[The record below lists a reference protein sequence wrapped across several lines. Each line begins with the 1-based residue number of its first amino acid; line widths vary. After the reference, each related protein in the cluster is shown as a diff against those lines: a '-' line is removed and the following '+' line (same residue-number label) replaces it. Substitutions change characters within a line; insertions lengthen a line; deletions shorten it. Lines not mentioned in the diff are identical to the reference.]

1 VVSAPTGG
9 GGFVVTTWD
18 VEGRQVRESS
28 RRSGAVWTWQSD
40 GEQPIDYEIEWVQE
54 KDVFL
59 YGSRVRP
66 VGWNVSELDPNV
78 WTNDGTLEGAREVV
92 EQRIPTMPR

>member
-1 VVSAPTGG
+1 VS
-9 GGFVVTTWD
+9 TWD
-18 VEGRQVRESS
+18 VEGRRVRESS

-66 VGWNVSELDPNV
+66 GGWNVTQLDSDV

-92 EQRIPTMPR
+92 EQRIPTMPH

>member
-1 VVSAPTGG
+1 MAEL
-9 GGFVVTTWD
+9 D

-40 GEQPIDYEIEWVQE
+40 SEQPIDYEIEWVQE

-59 YGSRVRP
+59 YGTRVRP
-66 VGWNVSELDPNV
+66 GGWNVSQLDPEV

-92 EQRIPTMPR
+92 EKRIPSMPR